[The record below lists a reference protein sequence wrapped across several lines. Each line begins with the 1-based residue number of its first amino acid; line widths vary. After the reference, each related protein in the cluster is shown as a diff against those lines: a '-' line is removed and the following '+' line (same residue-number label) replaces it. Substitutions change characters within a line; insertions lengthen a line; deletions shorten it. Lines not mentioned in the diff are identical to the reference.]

1 MAKVFGI
8 AKIKNDGN
16 KKLVSVVDNNQSIN
30 ITEYME
36 NILKEYITN
45 NTFYEKYKNEYE
57 KITYETIKCNKLKK
71 LYSYLIEVKNI
82 IYDKQKSSLSLED
95 KDHIFL
101 ELKNI
106 SMLESVIMNYLLK
119 DHSKN
124 EYILLFY

>member
-71 LYSYLIEVKNI
+71 
-82 IYDKQKSSLSLED
+82 
-95 KDHIFL
+95 
-101 ELKNI
+101 
-106 SMLESVIMNYLLK
+106 
-119 DHSKN
+119 
-124 EYILLFY
+124 